1 MNESTRV
8 VKLLILAIVGLL
20 FGAFCVMTLFN
31 IETGQNHEV
40 VKHYGDVLRESGEVK
55 AALAAQGVKEYNIY
69 NGRRLASH
77 HIQFVT
83 DRPVADQDAIRKLC
97 KDYLMAHE
105 PLNLGRPHTDPNRK
119 CAIHP
124 QSLQPSESHRDLLPP
139 LQRMPST

>member
-20 FGAFCVMTLFN
+20 FGAYCVMSLFN
-31 IETGQNHEV
+31 VETAENHDV
-40 VKHYGDVLRESGEVK
+40 VKHYGDLLSESAEVK
-55 AALAAQGVKEYNIY
+55 TALAAQGVKEYIIF

-97 KDYLMAHE
+97 KEYLMAHVE
-105 PLNLGRPHTDPNRK
+105 KYERTLFTFEVNVEKLHMNEIR
-119 CAIHP
+119 
-124 QSLQPSESHRDLLPP
+124 QSTE
-139 LQRMPST
+139 

>member
-20 FGAFCVMTLFN
+20 FCAYCVMSLFN
-31 IETGQNHEV
+31 IETAENHV
-40 VKHYGDVLRESGEVK
+40 VVNHYGDLLRESEEVK
-55 AALAAQGVKEYNIY
+55 TALAAQGVKEYIIF

-97 KDYLMAHE
+97 KDYLIAHVE
-105 PLNLGRPHTDPNRK
+105 KYERTLFTFEVNVEKLHMNEIR
-119 CAIHP
+119 
-124 QSLQPSESHRDLLPP
+124 QSTE
-139 LQRMPST
+139 

>member
-40 VKHYGDVLRESGEVK
+40 VKHYGDVLCESGEVK

-97 KDYLMAHE
+97 KEYLMAHVE
-105 PLNLGRPHTDPNRK
+105 KYERTLFTFEVNKDKLKMNEVVLKT
-119 CAIHP
+119 
-124 QSLQPSESHRDLLPP
+124 E
-139 LQRMPST
+139 

>member
-20 FGAFCVMTLFN
+20 FCAYCVMTLFN

-40 VKHYGDVLRESGEVK
+40 VKHYGDVLRKSEEVK
-55 AALAAQGVKEYNIY
+55 AALAAQGVKEYNIF

-83 DRPVADQDAIRKLC
+83 DHPIADQDAIRKLC
-97 KDYLMAHE
+97 KEYLQAHVE
-105 PLNLGRPHTDPNRK
+105 KYERTLFTFEVNVEKLHRNEIRLST
-119 CAIHP
+119 
-124 QSLQPSESHRDLLPP
+124 ES
-139 LQRMPST
+139 SGK